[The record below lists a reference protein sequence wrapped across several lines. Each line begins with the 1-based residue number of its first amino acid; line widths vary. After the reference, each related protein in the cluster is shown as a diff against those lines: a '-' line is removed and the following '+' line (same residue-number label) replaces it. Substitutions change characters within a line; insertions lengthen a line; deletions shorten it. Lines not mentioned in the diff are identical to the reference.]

1 MGWLRMKNK
10 AFTLAEALIVIVIM
24 GIVAAL
30 TIPALVGTYMRKAC
44 ATQLRRTVGEITT
57 ATKTII
63 AEEKAD
69 ETVDPNN
76 VDMVGDQT
84 GFYYTKAGSSTSD
97 ATQGARY
104 FLENFFKH
112 NLTERADTIANTYKN
127 SAGTEIGTIPP
138 AYTDCVQTPGSATI
152 CMHYD
157 AASDFQRLFVDVNGK
172 QKPNT
177 AGVDLFVMQITA
189 TGTVED
195 INRNHQCGQGGDV
208 ATAASGCFAR
218 VVSNGWRIE

>member
-76 VDMVGDQT
+76 VDNLNAEQ
-84 GFYYTKAGSSTSD
+84 GFYMTRAGSEP
-97 ATQGARY
+97 QY
-104 FLENFFKH
+104 FLNNYIKH
-112 NLTERADTIANTYKN
+112 NLTGRASTIADTYKN
-127 SAGTEIGTIPP
+127 SAGTKIGTIPND
-138 AYTDCVQTPGSATI
+138 YNDNDCVQTPGSATI
-152 CMHYD
+152 CMHYVGNAD
-157 AASDFQRLFVDVNGK
+157 DGHQQVFVDVNGK